1 MIRTP
6 LGMSAIAASRELT
19 IFDFILR
26 SETTGLKLPIDCSR
40 PAANPQPR
48 GMRLTHPICIQG
60 AKKEGRKS
68 LPAHASLQQYKQH
81 LTWLIVVPLIASG
94 TAQIGAGGKYC
105 LVAS

>member
-1 MIRTP
+1 
-6 LGMSAIAASRELT
+6 
-19 IFDFILR
+19 
-26 SETTGLKLPIDCSR
+26 
-40 PAANPQPR
+40 
-48 GMRLTHPICIQG
+48 MRLTHPICIQG

-105 LVAS
+105 LVASQADAADGAVIAQAVLWFGSVIAGGDDRQNPE